1 MSSSRRPAAVV
12 VRSATVLGL
21 AWMGDALIYV
31 VMPLHAA
38 AFGIALPWVGL
49 VLSLNRLVRI
59 VGYGWI
65 EPLSQRVGPRTL
77 VIVGAGAAAVSTLA
91 YGLAS
96 GIVSLL
102 AARFL
107 WGICWGV
114 LNVLTTIYAL
124 SAGQSEGRNVGLS
137 RAVSTVGPTLAL
149 SVGAWLATRLG
160 PQEVFVVL
168 GAASLLAVPIAL
180 ALPSISDR
188 REDGLPPAGS
198 RWRPSPLN
206 ILFFTLA
213 LAVDGVFTTTL
224 SLLLAPAFGAQSAL
238 LGAGLLLASQR
249 LITGV
254 MSLVGGAFVDRFGG
268 QRILAAGVTVI
279 VLGLFGVAAG
289 SLYPAAVVIVVTRAT
304 LASVGPVLAIR
315 HGGGSRVERLAAFA
329 TWADC
334 GLAAGPLLA
343 GLLYGRVTVPV
354 LYAALASLLALALLW
369 QRRGR
374 APAHEDRG
382 PSGERAAARI
392 DRRGGRG

>member
-1 MSSSRRPAAVV
+1 MSSSGRPAAVV

-65 EPLSQRVGPRTL
+65 EPLSRRVGPRTL
-77 VIVGAGAAAVSTLA
+77 VIAGAGAAGVSTLA
-91 YGLAS
+91 YGLAT

-124 SAGQSEGRNVGLS
+124 SAGTSEGRNVGLS

-168 GAASLLAVPIAL
+168 GAVSLLAVPIAL
-180 ALPSISDR
+180 TLPSISDR

-198 RWRPSPLN
+198 RWRPSRLN
-206 ILFFTLA
+206 VLFFTLA

-249 LITGV
+249 LIAGV
-254 MSLVGGAFVDRFGG
+254 MSLAGGAIADRFGA
-268 QRILAAGVTVI
+268 QRLLAGGVTVI
-279 VLGLFGVAAG
+279 VLGLFGVAVG

-304 LASVGPVLAIR
+304 LASVGPVLAIGQ
-315 HGGGSRVERLAAFA
+315 GGGSRVERLAAFA
-329 TWADC
+329 TWTDC

-343 GLLYGRVTVPV
+343 GLLYGRVGVPL
-354 LYAALASLLALALLW
+354 LYAALASLLALALLS
-369 QRRGR
+369 QRRGTR
-374 APAHEDRG
+374 RHPTANRG
-382 PSGERAAARI
+382 RSDEQAGVVDVRH
-392 DRRGGRG
+392 D

>member
-1 MSSSRRPAAVV
+1 MASPVSVV

-65 EPLSQRVGPRTL
+65 EPLSRRVGLRTL
-77 VIVGAGAAAVSTLA
+77 MIAGAGAAAVSTLT
-91 YGLAS
+91 YGLAT
-96 GIVSLL
+96 GIAPLL

-124 SAGQSEGRNVGLS
+124 TAGPREGRNVGLS
-137 RAVSTVGPTLAL
+137 HAVTVIAPTLAL
-149 SVGAWLATRLG
+149 SVGAWIAVRLG
-160 PQEVFVVL
+160 PQEVFIVL
-168 GAASLLAVPIAL
+168 GLASLLGVPVAL
-180 ALPSISDR
+180 TLPPIVDR
-188 REDGLPPAGS
+188 READAPAAGS
-198 RWRPSPLN
+198 RWRPSTLN

-213 LAVDGVFTTTL
+213 LAVDGVFRTTL
-224 SLLLAPAFGAQSAL
+224 SLLLAPAFGSQSAL
-238 LGAGLLLASQR
+238 LGAGLLLASQGA
-249 LITGV
+249 ITAI
-254 MSLVGGAFVDRFGG
+254 MSAVGGVIVDRFGA
-268 QRILAAGVTVI
+268 QRILVAGVTVI

-289 SLYPAAVVIVVTRAT
+289 SLYPAAAVIVVTRAT
-304 LASVGPVLAIR
+304 LISVGPVLAMGER
-315 HGGGSRVERLAAFA
+315 GGSRVERLAAFA

-343 GLLYGRVTVPV
+343 GLLYGRVGAPL
-354 LYAALASLLALALLW
+354 LYAALASLLAAALVLH
-369 QRRGR
+369 R
-374 APAHEDRG
+374 
-382 PSGERAAARI
+382 RAAH
-392 DRRGGRG
+392 